1 MSELSSAPT
10 EATVPF
16 AAPPSV
22 SPGSLLRQ
30 ARQAQGLHVETL
42 AASLKVPVAKLEA
55 LEADNFAVFPDANFV
70 RAFAASVCRT
80 LKIDAAEV
88 LAAMPP
94 GALPR
99 LAHNSEGINTRLRDE
114 RSRSLFTVLG
124 GKSIT
129 LAIFA
134 LLLGALLVFFL
145 PQRSETEP
153 EIPEEELSA
162 PAPAPAARLDAEKT
176 DHIPTPPPTVP
187 TTPSVV
193 VAPPTTTPTLA
204 LSQPQPATPQQ
215 LPLSP
220 SPATV
225 AASSSPQTAP
235 AVSAEGVLVLSARA
249 SSWIHVRDAKGA
261 TVLQRTLASG
271 ESVTV
276 THSPPLWVTV
286 GRADMTDVYVRGAR
300 FEIAALSRENV
311 AKFEVK

>member
-1 MSELSSAPT
+1 MSELSKSPT
-10 EATVPF
+10 EATVPL
-16 AAPPSV
+16 AAPSSLV

-124 GKSIT
+124 GKFIT

-145 PQRSETEP
+145 PQRSEPEP
-153 EIPEEELSA
+153 ETPEEELSA
-162 PAPAPAARLDAEKT
+162 PVAVPATKLETEKV
-176 DHIPTPPPTVP
+176 DSNPPPVTVP
-187 TTPSVV
+187 TTPST
-193 VAPPTTTPTLA
+193 VAVLPTAPTLVP
-204 LSQPQPATPQQ
+204 SQPIAPQPS
-215 LPLSP
+215 LSP
-220 SPATV
+220 SPTTTETTPT
-225 AASSSPQTAP
+225 PQTP
-235 AVSAEGVLVLSARA
+235 SVSTEEGVLVLNARA

-261 TVLQRTLASG
+261 TVLQRTLATG
-271 ESVTV
+271 ESVTI
-276 THSPPLWVTV
+276 THSPPLLVTV